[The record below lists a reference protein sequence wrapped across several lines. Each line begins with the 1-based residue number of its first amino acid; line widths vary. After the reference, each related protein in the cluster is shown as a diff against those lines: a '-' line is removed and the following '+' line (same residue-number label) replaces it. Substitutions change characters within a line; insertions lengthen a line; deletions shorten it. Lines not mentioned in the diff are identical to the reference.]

1 LNERPDFLPK
11 GSGPLKEVFEMER
24 RVILPGERIA
34 EGRISAPNTY
44 YDGAATYAA
53 VIGMVDEEGRYL
65 PLENRYRPAV
75 GDVVVGMVTD
85 VRHAGFEVDLNL
97 PHGGFIPTRD
107 VRLTLQLGDFVI
119 CKVKSVNEV
128 GDVDLGEVRRLPKG
142 KIVEF
147 PSAKVPRLIGKKSS
161 MITLLKDYT
170 GGDIMVGNNGYVWIS
185 EKSDMP
191 LLLKA
196 IKMIERK
203 AHKHGLTD
211 EIGNFLKS
219 EAGDRV
225 KPRPPEAEGQETR
238 GGEAETQGEGSEYE
252 MKGEEYVQQ

>member
-1 LNERPDFLPK
+1 
-11 GSGPLKEVFEMER
+11 MER
-24 RVILPGERIA
+24 RVIVPGEKIA
-34 EGRISAPNTY
+34 DGRVNAPNTY
-44 YDGAATYAA
+44 FDGAATYAA
-53 VIGMVDEEGRYL
+53 VIGMVDEEGRYI
-65 PLENRYRPAV
+65 PLENRYRPVV

-119 CKVKSVNEV
+119 CKIKSVNEV

-142 KIVEF
+142 KIIEF

-161 MITLLKDYT
+161 MISMLKEYT
-170 GGDIMVGNNGYVWIS
+170 GGDIMVGNNGYVWMS

-211 EIGNFLKS
+211 EIANFLSK
-219 EAGDRV
+219 ETGGR
-225 KPRPPEAEGQETR
+225 PRQAQPQEGAQDEGAQEE
-238 GGEAETQGEGSEYE
+238 GGEYG
-252 MKGEEYVQQ
+252 MKGDEYGEQ